1 MILFPVQ
8 YQLDCKITNI
18 LLVADVGVIDMAI
31 EFAKL
36 PEVLVIELVV
46 VLLTTCKTL
55 PPAGV
60 AHFKPVACALSATN
74 PRTISED
81 CAKGDYSRIN
91 TIVPRQRTI
100 ARTRI
105 NFYYGTNTARN
116 D

>member
-1 MILFPVQ
+1 MSV
-8 YQLDCKITNI
+8 
-18 LLVADVGVIDMAI
+18 
-31 EFAKL
+31 
-36 PEVLVIELVV
+36 VLARLVV
-46 VLLTTCKTL
+46 ESKVK
-55 PPAGV
+55 PPPAAGV
-60 AHFKPVACALSATN
+60 AHFNPVASALSATN

>member
-1 MILFPVQ
+1 MPV
-8 YQLDCKITNI
+8 
-18 LLVADVGVIDMAI
+18 VA
-31 EFAKL
+31 
-36 PEVLVIELVV
+36 
-46 VLLTTCKTL
+46 LTTNTHILSL
-55 PPAGV
+55 PLIPDTVIVDAPV
-60 AHFKPVACALSATN
+60 SAVPPELSKDQLAPPPEAACHLSPVASELSATN

>member
-1 MILFPVQ
+1 MLDTETELPV
-8 YQLDCKITNI
+8 N
-18 LLVADVGVIDMAI
+18 
-31 EFAKL
+31 
-36 PEVLVIELVV
+36 VV
-46 VLLTTCKTL
+46 VDNKVI
-55 PPAGV
+55 PPPAAGV
-60 AHFKPVACALSATN
+60 AHLSPVASALSATN

-116 D
+116 N

>member
-1 MILFPVQ
+1 MLDTETELPVNEVV
-8 YQLDCKITNI
+8 DNK
-18 LLVADVGVIDMAI
+18 VI
-31 EFAKL
+31 
-36 PEVLVIELVV
+36 
-46 VLLTTCKTL
+46 
-55 PPAGV
+55 PPPLAGV
-60 AHFKPVACALSATN
+60 AHFKPVASELSATN